1 MRNFDKLILK
11 RLNEGDVS
19 SFEILF
25 KKYHQSLC
33 IYAYRFTQDIDIAKE
48 IVQNLFVYFWENRSS
63 LEINTSLSAYLFQAV
78 RNNSLREK
86 ARQSR
91 FIALDVAFLEEEKIE
106 EYYDSLEL
114 EELEKQLLNNIDK
127 LPKKC
132 ATIFKM
138 SRIERLKYTEIAQK
152 LNISIKTV
160 ESQMGKALRILRL
173 NFKYLLL
180 ILLTF

>member
-1 MRNFDKLILK
+1 MQNFDKLILK

-63 LEINTSLSAYLFQAV
+63 IEINTSLSAYLFKAV

-86 ARQSR
+86 ASQSR
-91 FIALDVAFLEEEKIE
+91 FIALDAAFLKEEKIDE
-106 EYYDSLEL
+106 FYDSLEI
-114 EELEKQLLNNIDK
+114 EELEKQLLDNIDK
-127 LPKKC
+127 LPRRC
-132 ATIFKM
+132 AIIFKM
-138 SRIERLKYTEIAQK
+138 SRIDRLKYAEIAQK

-160 ESQMGKALRILRL
+160 ESQMGKALRILRSK
-173 NFKYLLL
+173 FEYILL
-180 ILLTF
+180 ILLLL